1 MVVDEKTAAQRLGL
15 SVRTLQRERAEGRLG
30 LPFIR
35 LGLRR
40 VGYDVAMLDRWLAS
54 RVRRSLADERA
65 AEAARTA
72 SRTR

>member
-1 MVVDEKTAAQRLGL
+1 MIVNEKTAAQRLGI

-40 VGYDVAMLDRWLAS
+40 VGYDVETLDRWLAS
-54 RVRRSLADERA
+54 RVRRSLAEER
-65 AEAARTA
+65 ARTA
-72 SRTR
+72 DA